1 MQIALSE
8 NQADKLT
15 DKLWERW
22 QKDGI
27 HSRRMTYLEV
37 HNLAEY
43 FLKVCKQQE
52 KDYQEFDF
60 YTLIDSNLNFYENR
74 AEINNQLDQPATSGK
89 EHLEKLK
96 DYLTD
101 EQIKEYTTEDRTVIE
116 QLQQKSQTAE
126 KQLKQIRKAQEA
138 QQETQ
143 LDTNQI
149 KEQIREIQNT
159 QDRIMSK
166 LENLP
171 NLDQQIEALLK
182 SKNFKDLG
190 TALKPF
196 TENKPEKPPKP
207 KRRFSFPAWLKPKQQ
222 IKPLD
227 AFAGAM
233 GTLIYLAASGWILSS
248 FSVSWGLIAGLSGL
262 WLSFVVVFRLVVGGI
277 LD

>member
-1 MQIALSE
+1 MLAQPLEDTRTS
-8 NQADKLT
+8 N
-15 DKLWERW
+15 LWEQWKTQGTYTRL
-22 QKDGI
+22 
-27 HSRRMTYLEV
+27 TYLDL
-37 HNLAEY
+37 HNLACY
-43 FLKVCKQQE
+43 LTKRCNE
-52 KDYQEFDF
+52 KGKDPQAFDF
-60 YTLIDSNLNFYENR
+60 QAIIDSKLNYYENQS
-74 AEINNQLDQPATSGK
+74 AITEAIEGPGSDSEK
-89 EHLEKLK
+89 EQFEKLK
-96 DYLTD
+96 DYFNE
-101 EQIKEYTTEDRTVIE
+101 EQIKEFSTEDRTVIE
-116 QLQQKSQTAE
+116 KLEQKSQTAE
-126 KQLKQIRKAQEA
+126 KKLKQILKTQEA

-149 KEQIREIQNT
+149 KEQIRQIQNT

-207 KRRFSFPAWLKPKQQ
+207 KKQFSFPAWLKPKQQ
-222 IKPLD
+222 IKLLD

-233 GTLIYLAASGWILSS
+233 ATLIYLAASGWILSS
-248 FSVSWGLIAGLSGL
+248 FSVSWSLIAGLSGF
-262 WLSFVVVFRLVVGGI
+262 WLSFVIVFRLVVGGI